1 MRHALLGMASC
12 ALALSLGLSTAE
24 ASTAEVKFRPT
35 RDIAVDSVTG
45 RLRKPTAAETAKL
58 VADLKRMTA
67 RPTVVTTNAVAGKT
81 GGRMAVLDGGF
92 AGVMLARPRADG
104 TYETRCVFSFE
115 EGAEF
120 LGLVANAT
128 M

>member
-67 RPTVVTTNAVAGKT
+67 RPTVVTTNAVTGKT

-120 LGLVANAT
+120 LGLVAENT
-128 M
+128 Q